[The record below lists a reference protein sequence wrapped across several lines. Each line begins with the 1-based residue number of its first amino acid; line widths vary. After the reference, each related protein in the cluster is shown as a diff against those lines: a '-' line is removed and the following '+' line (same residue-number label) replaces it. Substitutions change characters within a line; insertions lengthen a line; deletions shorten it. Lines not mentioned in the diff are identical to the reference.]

1 MSRRST
7 TEALRDAAYAAVM
20 ALLFTPPVFCLLL
33 LGGWVLAVLFEIF
46 TALF

>member
-7 TEALRDAAYAAVM
+7 TDALRDALYGAVM

-33 LGGWVLAVLFEIF
+33 LGGWLLAVLIEII